1 MKWDRPFLIT
11 LVYSLFTLLYTV
23 FITRHISAFG
33 SYKGNAWGYFLEFLT
48 IGGYGFFIIQGL
60 LLRSKNWG
68 ILLLLPIAILVATLL
83 IGFILVGLIRLGGGT
98 LLDRD
103 NADMIL
109 VTLVFLALSIYA
121 RKWIRPG
128 KGQRKK

>member
-23 FITRHISAFG
+23 YITRHISAFG
-33 SYKGNAWGYFLEFLT
+33 ISKGKAWGYFLEFLT
-48 IGGYGFFIIQGL
+48 VGGYLFFICYGA

-68 ILLLLPIAILVATLL
+68 ILLLLPIAILVAAIL

-103 NADMIL
+103 GADMIL
-109 VTLVFLALSIYA
+109 VTLVFLALCIYTQ
-121 RKWIRPG
+121 KWIRPG
-128 KGQRKK
+128 KGRGKK